1 LTTPPQLVAALK
13 NDNLFWRLTAQRLL
27 VSRGQKDVV
36 AALSELVRN
45 QNLDEIG
52 LHPAAIQALWTL
64 AGLGALDGS
73 AAIASESAVAAL
85 KHPSAGVRRAA
96 VTVLPRNESSLNAI
110 LARKLLDDSDA
121 QVRLAA
127 LLATSEM
134 PASEPRQCRVCAT
147 P

>member
-1 LTTPPQLVAALK
+1 
-13 NDNLFWRLTAQRLL
+13 
-27 VSRGQKDVV
+27 
-36 AALSELVRN
+36 
-45 QNLDEIG
+45 
-52 LHPAAIQALWTL
+52 
-64 AGLGALDGS
+64 
-73 AAIASESAVAAL
+73 L

-134 PASEPRQCRVCAT
+134 PASDAAGSAVFATLQDPRNSDERWIPDAVPASRSNGARS
-147 P
+147 